1 MGTKIKKEDKIG
13 EKSINFQGLEMVIV
27 DWINSGNIVV
37 EFLGEHKDKRCTSY
51 GHFKDGQ
58 VKNRYFPTVYGIG
71 WIGKEKRPIRE
82 KDNPYKTWLN
92 MLRRCY
98 DLEYKK
104 EHVKSYDG
112 CIVSEKWHSYENFK
126 KWFDKNYYEIE
137 DEMMQ
142 LDKDILVKG
151 NNVYGE
157 NTCIYVPNKINYLF
171 TYEKLGNNGLPYGVS
186 KTLKNEVNAY
196 RVRLHIDNKE
206 TYVGNRNTLE
216 GAFQLYK
223 KAKEDN
229 IKRVADTYKDKI
241 PKILYDRLMEYEVNY
256 ECQTNF

>member
-1 MGTKIKKEDKIG
+1 MPIRFKKENMIG
-13 EKSINFQGLEMVIV
+13 EKSINFQGLEMIIT
-27 DWINSGNIVV
+27 DWENSQNIVV
-37 EFLGEHKDKRCTSY
+37 EFLGDYKDKRYTTY

-58 VKNRYFPTVYGIG
+58 VKNRYFPTVYGVG
-71 WIGKEKRPIRE
+71 YIGKEKRPKKE

-112 CIVSEKWHSYENFK
+112 CIVSDKWHSYENFK
-126 KWFDKNYYEIE
+126 RWFDENYYEVE
-137 DEMMQ
+137 NEMMH

-151 NNVYGE
+151 NKVYGE
-157 NTCIYVPNKINYLF
+157 DTCVYVPNKINYLF

-206 TYVGNRNTLE
+206 THIGNRNTLE
-216 GAFQLYK
+216 EAFELYK

-229 IKRVADTYKDKI
+229 IKRVANIYKNKI
-241 PKILYDRLMEYEVNY
+241 PKKLYEKLMEYEVSY
-256 ECQTNF
+256 EY